1 MKFLFVT
8 GSRSEWGYIKPIL
21 DILKKKNIKSEICL
35 TNMHLLDSYG
45 YSLNEIKKDGY
56 KVNEKIYMALDGYNT
71 FTMTKSLG
79 VFMISFTDMLM
90 RLKPDWVIIAGD
102 RAESFAACV
111 TSAYNNVPTAH
122 IQAGELSGN
131 IDGQSRHAIGKF
143 AHLHFSANKE
153 FSQRLKKMGEQ
164 NFRIKTVGSPQL
176 DELKFIN
183 NNKKKQKIFSDLN
196 LENINKYI
204 LVVYHSVT
212 EEFYNTQKNFNIFLE
227 SLRKINLPKVWIMP
241 NNDAGSSIIKN
252 DILKKRENDIHIFDN
267 LNREKYLYL
276 LKYSSSI
283 VGNSSS
289 GIIEAPTFKVPCVN
303 IGRRQNKRLKAI
315 NVIDVDTHDKDKIIR
330 AIERSISKKFKEK
343 LKYLINPYGNGKSSQ
358 KIVDILIKTK
368 IDKELLFKEITY

>member
-21 DILKKKNIKSEICL
+21 DILKKRKIKSDICL
-35 TNMHLLDSYG
+35 TNMHLLDSFG
-45 YSLNEIKKDGY
+45 YSLNEIKKDGH

-79 VFMISFTDMLM
+79 VFMVSFTDMLM
-90 RLKPDWVIIAGD
+90 RLKPNWVIIAGD
-102 RAESFAACV
+102 RAESFAACI
-111 TSAYNNVPTAH
+111 TSAYNNIPTAH

-183 NNKKKQKIFSDLN
+183 NKEKKKKIFKELN
-196 LENINKYI
+196 LENINKYL

-212 EEFYNTQKNFNIFLE
+212 EEYYNTQKNFTSFFNALK
-227 SLRKINLPKVWIMP
+227 KIDIPKIWIMP

-252 DILKKRENDIHIFDN
+252 EILKKRENDISIFDN
-267 LNREKYLYL
+267 LSREKYLYL
-276 LKYSSSI
+276 LKNATSI

-289 GIIEAPTFKVPCVN
+289 GIIEAPTFKIPCVN
-303 IGRRQNKRLKAI
+303 IGRRQNKRLRAK
-315 NVIDVDTHDKDKIIR
+315 NVIDVDTHDKNKIIS
-330 AIERSISKKFKEK
+330 AIKKSISKNFRKK
-343 LKYLINPYGNGKSSQ
+343 LKKMVNPYGDGNSSK
-358 KIVDILIKTK
+358 KIIDILIKTNV
-368 IDKELLFKEITY
+368 DKELLFKEITY

>member
-21 DILKKKNIKSEICL
+21 DILKKKKIKSDICL

-45 YSLNEIKKDGY
+45 YTLNEIKKDGY

-71 FTMTKSLG
+71 YTMTKSLG

-90 RLKPDWVIIAGD
+90 RIKPNWV
-102 RAESFAACV
+102 V
-111 TSAYNNVPTAH
+111 TSAYNNIPTAH

-164 NFRIKTVGSPQL
+164 KFRIKTVGSPQL
-176 DELKFIN
+176 DELKFVN
-183 NNKKKQKIFSDLN
+183 NMSKKKKIFEDLN
-196 LENINKYI
+196 IENVDKYL
-204 LVVYHSVT
+204 LVLYHSVT
-212 EEFYNTQKNFNIFLE
+212 EEFYNTQKNFNVFLE
-227 SLRKINLPKVWIMP
+227 SLKKIKIPKVWIMP

-252 DILKKRENDIHIFDN
+252 DILKKRENDIFIFDN

-276 LKYSSSI
+276 LKNASCI

-303 IGRRQNKRLKAI
+303 IGRRQNKRLFAS
-315 NVIDVDTHDKDKIIR
+315 NVIDVSSHDKNKIIR
-330 AIERSISKKFKEK
+330 AIKQSLSRTFRKK
-343 LKYLINPYGNGKSSQ
+343 LKNLKNPYGDGKSSQ
-358 KIVDILIKTK
+358 KIVDILMKTK
-368 IDKELLFKEITY
+368 IDKDLLYKEITY

>member
-21 DILKKKNIKSEICL
+21 DILKRKNIKSEICL

-111 TSAYNNVPTAH
+111 TSAYNNIPTAH

-143 AHLHFSANKE
+143 AHLHFAANKE

-252 DILKKRENDIHIFDN
+252 DILKKRENDIYIFDN
-267 LNREKYLYL
+267 LSREKYLYL
-276 LKYSSSI
+276 LKNASSI

-303 IGRRQNKRLKAI
+303 IGRRQNKRLRAI
-315 NVIDVDTHDKDKIIR
+315 NVIDVDTHDKNKIIR

-358 KIVDILIKTK
+358 KIVDILTKTK

>member
-21 DILKKKNIKSEICL
+21 DILKRKNIKSEICL

-90 RLKPDWVIIAGD
+90 RLKPNWVIIAGD

-111 TSAYNNVPTAH
+111 TSAYNNIPTAH

-164 NFRIKTVGSPQL
+164 TFRIKTVGSPQL

-183 NNKKKQKIFSDLN
+183 NYKKKQKIFSDLN

-227 SLRKINLPKVWIMP
+227 SLKKISLPKVWIMP

-252 DILKKRENDIHIFDN
+252 DILKKRENDIYIFDN
-267 LNREKYLYL
+267 LSREKYLYL
-276 LKYSSSI
+276 LKNASSI

-303 IGRRQNKRLKAI
+303 IGRRQHKRLRAM
-315 NVIDVDTHDKDKIIR
+315 NVIDVDTHDKNKIIR

-358 KIVDILIKTK
+358 KIVDILTKTK

>member
-21 DILKKKNIKSEICL
+21 DILKKKKFKTDICL
-35 TNMHLLDSYG
+35 TNMHLLESYG
-45 YSLNEIKKDGY
+45 YTLNEIKKDGH

-71 FTMTKSLG
+71 YTMTKSLG
-79 VFMISFTDMLM
+79 VFMVSFTDMLM
-90 RLKPDWVIIAGD
+90 RIKPNWVVIAGD

-111 TSAYNNVPTAH
+111 TSAYNNIPTAH

-143 AHLHFSANKE
+143 AHLHFAANRE
-153 FSQRLKKMGEQ
+153 FSDRLKKMGEQ
-164 NFRIKTVGSPQL
+164 AFRIKTVGSPQL
-176 DELKFIN
+176 DELKLIN
-183 NNKKKQKIFSDLN
+183 NSKKKKSIFEELN
-196 LENINKYI
+196 IENLNKYL

-212 EEFYNTQKNFNIFLE
+212 EEFYNTEKNFNIFFEAL
-227 SLRKINLPKVWIMP
+227 KNIKLPKIWILP

-252 DILKKRENDIHIFDN
+252 QIFKKRENDTFIFDS

-276 LKYSSSI
+276 LKNSSCI

-289 GIIEAPTFKVPCVN
+289 GLIEAPTFKIPCVN
-303 IGRRQNKRLKAI
+303 IGRRQNKRLRAK
-315 NVIDVDTHDKDKIIR
+315 NVIDVINHDKYKIIK
-330 AIERSISKKFKEK
+330 AINKSLSKTFIKS
-343 LKYLINPYGNGKSSQ
+343 LKDLKNPYGDGNSSQ
-358 KIVDILIKTK
+358 KIVETLITTK

>member
-21 DILKKKNIKSEICL
+21 DILKTKKIKSEICL
-35 TNMHLLDSYG
+35 TNMHLLDSFG
-45 YSLNEIKKDGY
+45 YSLNEVKKDGY

-90 RLKPDWVIIAGD
+90 RLKPNWVIIAGD

-111 TSAYNNVPTAH
+111 TSAYNNIPTAH

-153 FSQRLKKMGEQ
+153 FSRRLRKMGEQ
-164 NFRIKTVGSPQL
+164 SFRIKTVGSPQL
-176 DELKFIN
+176 DELKLIN
-183 NNKKKQKIFSDLN
+183 NANKKKKIFEELN
-196 LENINKYI
+196 LESINKYL

-212 EEFYNTQKNFNIFLE
+212 EEFYNTEKNFNVFFD
-227 SLRKINLPKVWIMP
+227 SLKKIRLPKVWILP
-241 NNDAGSSIIKN
+241 NNDAGSSIIKSQ
-252 DILKKRENDIHIFDN
+252 IFKKRENDIFIFDN

-276 LKYSSSI
+276 LKNASCI

-289 GIIEAPTFKVPCVN
+289 GLIEAPTFKIPCVN
-303 IGRRQNKRLKAI
+303 IGRRQNKRLRAK
-315 NVIDVDTHDKDKIIR
+315 NVIDVLKHDKNKIVK
-330 AIERSISKKFKEK
+330 AINKSLSKTFIKS
-343 LKYLINPYGNGKSSQ
+343 LKNLKNPYGDGNSSQ
-358 KIVDILIKTK
+358 KIVETLMKTK

>member
-1 MKFLFVT
+1 
-8 GSRSEWGYIKPIL
+8 
-21 DILKKKNIKSEICL
+21 
-35 TNMHLLDSYG
+35 MHLLDSFG
-45 YSLNEIKKDGY
+45 YSLNEIKKDGH

-79 VFMISFTDMLM
+79 VVMVSFTDMLM
-90 RLKPDWVIIAGD
+90 RLKPNWVIIAGD
-102 RAESFAACV
+102 RAESFAACI
-111 TSAYNNVPTAH
+111 TSAYNNIPTAH

-183 NNKKKQKIFSDLN
+183 NKEKKKKIFKELN
-196 LENINKYI
+196 LENINKYL

-212 EEFYNTQKNFNIFLE
+212 EEYYNTQKNFTSFFNALK
-227 SLRKINLPKVWIMP
+227 KIDIPKIWIMP

-252 DILKKRENDIHIFDN
+252 EILKKRENDISIFDN
-267 LNREKYLYL
+267 LSREKYLYL
-276 LKYSSSI
+276 LKNATSI

-289 GIIEAPTFKVPCVN
+289 GIIEAPTFKIPCVN
-303 IGRRQNKRLKAI
+303 IGRRQNKRLRAK
-315 NVIDVDTHDKDKIIR
+315 NVIDVDTHDKNKIIS
-330 AIERSISKKFKEK
+330 AIKKSISKNFRKK
-343 LKYLINPYGNGKSSQ
+343 LKKMVNPYGDGNSSK
-358 KIVDILIKTK
+358 KIIDILIKTNV
-368 IDKELLFKEITY
+368 DKELLFKEITY

>member
-21 DILKKKNIKSEICL
+21 DILKKKKFKTDICL
-35 TNMHLLDSYG
+35 TNMHLLESYG
-45 YSLNEIKKDGY
+45 YTLNEIKKDGH

-71 FTMTKSLG
+71 YTMTKSLG
-79 VFMISFTDMLM
+79 VFMVSFTDMLM
-90 RLKPDWVIIAGD
+90 RIKPNWVVIAGD

-111 TSAYNNVPTAH
+111 TSAYNNIPTAH

-143 AHLHFSANKE
+143 AHLHFAANRE
-153 FSQRLKKMGEQ
+153 FSDRLKKMGEQ
-164 NFRIKTVGSPQL
+164 AFRIKTVGSPQL
-176 DELKFIN
+176 DELKLIN
-183 NNKKKQKIFSDLN
+183 NSKKKKSIFEELN
-196 LENINKYI
+196 IENLNKYL

-212 EEFYNTQKNFNIFLE
+212 EEFYNTEKNFNIFFEAL
-227 SLRKINLPKVWIMP
+227 KNIKLPKIWILP

-252 DILKKRENDIHIFDN
+252 QIFKKRENDTFIFDS

-276 LKYSSSI
+276 LKNSSCI

-289 GIIEAPTFKVPCVN
+289 GLIEAPTFKIPCVN
-303 IGRRQNKRLKAI
+303 IGRRQNKRLRAK
-315 NVIDVDTHDKDKIIR
+315 NVIDVINHDKYKIIK
-330 AIERSISKKFKEK
+330 AINKSLSKTFIKN
-343 LKYLINPYGNGKSSQ
+343 LKDLKNPYGDGNSSQ
-358 KIVDILIKTK
+358 KIVETLITTK

>member
-21 DILKKKNIKSEICL
+21 DIFKKKKIKSDICL

-45 YSLNEIKKDGY
+45 YTLNEIKKDGH

-79 VFMISFTDMLM
+79 VFMISFTDMLL
-90 RLKPDWVIIAGD
+90 RIKPNWVVIAGD

-111 TSAYNNVPTAH
+111 TSAYNNIPTAH

-143 AHLHFSANKE
+143 AHLHFSSNKE

-164 NFRIKTVGSPQL
+164 TFRIKTVGSPQL
-176 DELKFIN
+176 DELKFVN
-183 NNKKKQKIFSDLN
+183 NINKKKKIFEELN
-196 LENINKYI
+196 LNNINKYL

-212 EEFYNTQKNFNIFLE
+212 EEFYNTKKNFSVFFD
-227 SLRKINLPKVWIMP
+227 SLRKIKIPKVWIMP
-241 NNDAGSSIIKN
+241 NNDAGSNIIKN
-252 DILKKRENDIHIFDN
+252 HILKKRENDIFIFDN

-276 LKYSSSI
+276 LKNASCI

-303 IGRRQNKRLKAI
+303 IGRRQNKRLRAN
-315 NVIDVDTHDKDKIIR
+315 NVIDVITHDKNKIIKT
-330 AIERSISKKFKEK
+330 IKKSLSKTFKKK
-343 LKYLINPYGNGKSSQ
+343 LENLNNPYGDGKSSQ
-358 KIVDILIKTK
+358 KIVDILTKTK
-368 IDKELLFKEITY
+368 IDKKLLFKEITY

>member
-111 TSAYNNVPTAH
+111 TSAYNNIPTAH

-164 NFRIKTVGSPQL
+164 TFRIKTVGSPQL

-183 NNKKKQKIFSDLN
+183 NKKKKQKIFSDLN

-212 EEFYNTQKNFNIFLE
+212 EEFFNTQKNFNIFLE
-227 SLRKINLPKVWIMP
+227 SLKKISLPKVWIMP

-252 DILKKRENDIHIFDN
+252 DILKKRENDIYIFDN
-267 LNREKYLYL
+267 LSREKYLYL
-276 LKYSSSI
+276 LKNASSI

-303 IGRRQNKRLKAI
+303 IGRRQNKRLKAM
-315 NVIDVDTHDKDKIIR
+315 NVIDVNTHDKNKIIR

-343 LKYLINPYGNGKSSQ
+343 LKNLVNPYGNGKSSQ

>member
-21 DILKKKNIKSEICL
+21 DILKKKKIKSDICL

-45 YSLNEIKKDGY
+45 YTLNEIKKDGY

-71 FTMTKSLG
+71 YTMTKSLG

-90 RLKPDWVIIAGD
+90 RIKPNWVVIAGD

-111 TSAYNNVPTAH
+111 TSAYNNIPTAH

-164 NFRIKTVGSPQL
+164 KFRIKTVGSPQL
-176 DELKFIN
+176 DELKFVN
-183 NNKKKQKIFSDLN
+183 NMSKKKKIFEDLN
-196 LENINKYI
+196 IENVDKYL
-204 LVVYHSVT
+204 LVLYHSVT
-212 EEFYNTQKNFNIFLE
+212 EEFYNTQKNFNVFLE
-227 SLRKINLPKVWIMP
+227 SLKKIKIPKVWIMP

-252 DILKKRENDIHIFDN
+252 DILKKRENDIFIFDN

-276 LKYSSSI
+276 LKNASCI

-303 IGRRQNKRLKAI
+303 IGRRQNKRLFAS
-315 NVIDVDTHDKDKIIR
+315 NVIDVSSHDKNKIIR
-330 AIERSISKKFKEK
+330 AIKQSLSRTFRKK
-343 LKYLINPYGNGKSSQ
+343 LKNLKNPYGDGKSSQ
-358 KIVDILIKTK
+358 KIVDILMKTK
-368 IDKELLFKEITY
+368 IDKDLLYKEITY

>member
-21 DILKKKNIKSEICL
+21 DILKKRKIKSDICL
-35 TNMHLLDSYG
+35 TNMHLLDSFG
-45 YSLNEIKKDGY
+45 YSLNEIKKDGH

-79 VFMISFTDMLM
+79 VFMVSFTDMLM
-90 RLKPDWVIIAGD
+90 RLKPNWVIIAGD
-102 RAESFAACV
+102 RAESFAACI
-111 TSAYNNVPTAH
+111 TSAYNNIPTAH

-183 NNKKKQKIFSDLN
+183 NKEKKKKIFKELN
-196 LENINKYI
+196 LENINKYL

-212 EEFYNTQKNFNIFLE
+212 EEYYNTQKNFTSFFNALK
-227 SLRKINLPKVWIMP
+227 KIDIPKIWIMP

-252 DILKKRENDIHIFDN
+252 EILKKRENDISIFDN
-267 LNREKYLYL
+267 LSREKYLYL
-276 LKYSSSI
+276 LKNATSI

-289 GIIEAPTFKVPCVN
+289 GIIEAPTFKIPCVN
-303 IGRRQNKRLKAI
+303 IGRRQNKRLRAK
-315 NVIDVDTHDKDKIIR
+315 NVIDVDTHDKNKIIS
-330 AIERSISKKFKEK
+330 AIKKSMSKNFRKK
-343 LKYLINPYGNGKSSQ
+343 LKKMVNPYGDGNSSK
-358 KIVDILIKTK
+358 KIIDILIKTNV
-368 IDKELLFKEITY
+368 DKELLFKEITY

>member
-1 MKFLFVT
+1 
-8 GSRSEWGYIKPIL
+8 
-21 DILKKKNIKSEICL
+21 
-35 TNMHLLDSYG
+35 MHLLDSFG
-45 YSLNEIKKDGY
+45 YSLNEIKKDGH

-79 VFMISFTDMLM
+79 VFMVSFTDMLM
-90 RLKPDWVIIAGD
+90 RLKPNWVIIAGD

-111 TSAYNNVPTAH
+111 TSAYNNIPTAH

-183 NNKKKQKIFSDLN
+183 NKEKKERIFKELN
-196 LENINKYI
+196 LENINKYL

-212 EEFYNTQKNFNIFLE
+212 EEYYNTQKNFTSFFNALK
-227 SLRKINLPKVWIMP
+227 KIDIPKIWIMP

-252 DILKKRENDIHIFDN
+252 EILKKRENDISIFDN
-267 LNREKYLYL
+267 LSREKYLYL
-276 LKYSSSI
+276 LKNATSI

-289 GIIEAPTFKVPCVN
+289 GIIEAPTFKIPCVN
-303 IGRRQNKRLKAI
+303 IGRRQNKRLRAK
-315 NVIDVDTHDKDKIIR
+315 NVIDVDTHDKNKIIS
-330 AIERSISKKFKEK
+330 AIKKSMSKNFRKK
-343 LKYLINPYGNGKSSQ
+343 LKKMVNPYGDGNSSK
-358 KIVDILIKTK
+358 KIIDILVKTNV
-368 IDKELLFKEITY
+368 DKELLFKEITY

>member
-111 TSAYNNVPTAH
+111 TSAYNNIPTAH

-164 NFRIKTVGSPQL
+164 TFRIKTVGSPQL
-176 DELKFIN
+176 DELKFVN
-183 NNKKKQKIFSDLN
+183 NKKKKQKIFSDLN

-212 EEFYNTQKNFNIFLE
+212 EEFFNTQKNFNIFLE
-227 SLRKINLPKVWIMP
+227 SLKKISLPKVWIMP

-252 DILKKRENDIHIFDN
+252 DILKKRENDIYIFDN
-267 LNREKYLYL
+267 LSREKYLYL
-276 LKYSSSI
+276 LKNASSI

-303 IGRRQNKRLKAI
+303 IGRRQNKRLKAM
-315 NVIDVDTHDKDKIIR
+315 NVIDVNTHDKNKIIR

-343 LKYLINPYGNGKSSQ
+343 LKNLVNPYGNGKSSQ

>member
-21 DILKKKNIKSEICL
+21 DILKKKKFKTDICL

-45 YSLNEIKKDGY
+45 YTLNEIKKDGH

-71 FTMTKSLG
+71 YTMTKSLG
-79 VFMISFTDMLM
+79 VFMVSFTDMLM
-90 RLKPDWVIIAGD
+90 RIKPNWVVIAGD

-111 TSAYNNVPTAH
+111 TSAYNNIPTAH

-143 AHLHFSANKE
+143 AHLHFAANRE
-153 FSQRLKKMGEQ
+153 FSDRLKKMGEQ
-164 NFRIKTVGSPQL
+164 AFRIKTVGSPQL
-176 DELKFIN
+176 DELKLIN
-183 NNKKKQKIFSDLN
+183 NSKKKKSIFEELN
-196 LENINKYI
+196 IENLNKYL

-212 EEFYNTQKNFNIFLE
+212 EEFYNTEKNFNIFFEAL
-227 SLRKINLPKVWIMP
+227 KNIKLPKIWILP

-252 DILKKRENDIHIFDN
+252 QIFKKRENDTFIFDS

-276 LKYSSSI
+276 LKNSSCI

-289 GIIEAPTFKVPCVN
+289 GLIEAPTFKIPCVN
-303 IGRRQNKRLKAI
+303 IGRRQNKRLRAK
-315 NVIDVDTHDKDKIIR
+315 NVIDVINHDKYKIIK
-330 AIERSISKKFKEK
+330 AINKSLSKTFIKS
-343 LKYLINPYGNGKSSQ
+343 LKDLKNPYGDGNSSQ
-358 KIVDILIKTK
+358 KIVETLITTK

>member
-21 DILKKKNIKSEICL
+21 DILKKKKFKTDICL

-45 YSLNEIKKDGY
+45 YTLNEIKKDGH

-79 VFMISFTDMLM
+79 VFMVSFTDMLM
-90 RLKPDWVIIAGD
+90 RIKPNWVVIAGD

-111 TSAYNNVPTAH
+111 TSAYNNIPTAH

-143 AHLHFSANKE
+143 AHLHFAANRE
-153 FSQRLKKMGEQ
+153 FSDRLKKMGEQ
-164 NFRIKTVGSPQL
+164 AFRIKTVGSPQL
-176 DELKFIN
+176 DELKLIN
-183 NNKKKQKIFSDLN
+183 NSKKKKSIFEELN
-196 LENINKYI
+196 IENLNKYL

-212 EEFYNTQKNFNIFLE
+212 EEFYNTEKNFNIFFEAL
-227 SLRKINLPKVWIMP
+227 KNIKLPKIWILP

-252 DILKKRENDIHIFDN
+252 QIFKKRENDTFIFDS

-276 LKYSSSI
+276 LKNSSCI

-289 GIIEAPTFKVPCVN
+289 GLIEAPTFKIPCVN
-303 IGRRQNKRLKAI
+303 IGRRQNKRLRAK
-315 NVIDVDTHDKDKIIR
+315 NVIDVINHDKYKIIK
-330 AIERSISKKFKEK
+330 AINKSLSKTFIKS
-343 LKYLINPYGNGKSSQ
+343 LKDLKNPYGDGNSSQ
-358 KIVDILIKTK
+358 KIVETLITTK

>member
-1 MKFLFVT
+1 
-8 GSRSEWGYIKPIL
+8 
-21 DILKKKNIKSEICL
+21 
-35 TNMHLLDSYG
+35 
-45 YSLNEIKKDGY
+45 
-56 KVNEKIYMALDGYNT
+56 
-71 FTMTKSLG
+71 
-79 VFMISFTDMLM
+79 M

-111 TSAYNNVPTAH
+111 TSAYNNIPTAH

-164 NFRIKTVGSPQL
+164 TFRIKTVGSPQL

-183 NNKKKQKIFSDLN
+183 NKKKKQKIFSDLN

-212 EEFYNTQKNFNIFLE
+212 EEFFNTQKNFNIFLE
-227 SLRKINLPKVWIMP
+227 SLKKISLPKVWIMP

-252 DILKKRENDIHIFDN
+252 DILKKRENDIYIFDN
-267 LNREKYLYL
+267 LSREKYLYL
-276 LKYSSSI
+276 LKNASSI

-303 IGRRQNKRLKAI
+303 IGRRQNKRLKAM
-315 NVIDVDTHDKDKIIR
+315 NVIDVNTHDKNKIIR

-343 LKYLINPYGNGKSSQ
+343 LKNLVNPYGNGKSSQ